1 MTATATRGVGFSV
14 NGTAVEI
21 GGPGGRRLLDVL
33 RGDLGLTGT
42 KEGCGEGECG
52 ACSVLIDGEL
62 VNSCLVPLRQV
73 EGRQVT
79 TVEALADGDLLD
91 PLQAAFLKTG
101 GAQCGFCTPG
111 MLLAGHAF
119 LASGTAPGEDAV
131 REAIAGN
138 LCRCTGYMQIVEA
151 IQIAAINAGDAG
163 IGRSAGRALARPAD
177 EQSRA
182 GDEPSFAGDEP
193 SFAGGATWGG
203 SGGRA
208 PTGGPELVPA
218 RTLDAALRILAETPL
233 RPIAGG
239 TDVMVELAA
248 HGAPGSAPLLD
259 IRSLQELQGIRLEHG
274 ELFVGA
280 LTTYAEM
287 RRSPLVAEHLPA
299 LAEMAAM
306 VGAVQVQNRGTLGG
320 NIVNASP
327 AGDMLPVLLAT
338 DASIVLIGLR
348 GERTV
353 PAAAFWTGYRR
364 TARAADEL
372 VLGVRVP
379 LPAGRTVRVRKVG
392 TRRAQA
398 ISKVVMAVAWREQ
411 DGAWRDVRVALGSV
425 AERPVRALRTEALL
439 EGTLPTA
446 QIADRASA
454 AVAAEIAPID
464 DVRSSASY
472 RRAVTGRILRRI
484 VLDAARE

>member
-1 MTATATRGVGFSV
+1 MTATATLGVGFSV

-52 ACSVLIDGEL
+52 ACSVLVDGEL

-119 LASGTAPGEDAV
+119 LALGTAPSEDAV

-151 IQIAAINAGDAG
+151 IQLAAINAGDAG
-163 IGRSAGRALARPAD
+163 IGRSTGRALAQPAD
-177 EQSRA
+177 KPSRA
-182 GDEPSFAGDEP
+182 GDEPSLV
-193 SFAGGATWGG
+193 SGATWGG
-203 SGGRA
+203 SGGRAPTGGSA

-248 HGAPGSAPLLD
+248 HSAPGSAPLLD
-259 IRSLQELQGIRLEHG
+259 IRSLQELQGIRLDHG

-280 LTTYAEM
+280 LTTYAEL

-306 VGAVQVQNRGTLGG
+306 VGAIQVQNRGTLGG

-338 DASIVLIGLR
+338 DASIVLAGLR